1 MRNHHHIRMPE
12 FVSSFLLCS
21 YSYESNLV
29 TSAAGRDFVKNNCDF
44 PRRLY
49 QIAGARISQKQ
60 FNEFTTFYNA
70 RKGSLYSFRLRDYS
84 DYSVAEQRVFTYEP
98 DIKKFKLFKLYD
110 DSINPYIRYISLII
124 PDSLN
129 LTANGEVVRY
139 IFDETIGEVELLDHL
154 EIGENLTASFE
165 FDVRVRFL
173 TNKIEYSH
181 CNDGSVLLSN
191 IIIKEVVDV

>member
-1 MRNHHHIRMPE
+1 M
-12 FVSSFLLCS
+12 
-21 YSYESNLV
+21 
-29 TSAAGRDFVKNNCDF
+29 
-44 PRRLY
+44 
-49 QIAGARISQKQ
+49 
-60 FNEFTTFYNA
+60 
-70 RKGSLYSFRLRDYS
+70 
-84 DYSVAEQRVFTYEP
+84 
-98 DIKKFKLFKLYD
+98 
-110 DSINPYIRYISLII
+110 
-124 PDSLN
+124 
-129 LTANGEVVRY
+129 TANGEVVRY